1 MIDQE
6 QSKEATVSLLRLEKS
21 ARSAGGCQ
29 AGQVAQPSHVREVT
43 TPGTVVHRPERLQQL
58 SEGEG
63 SKVD

>member
-1 MIDQE
+1 MAVKG
-6 QSKEATVSLLRLEKS
+6 KEE
-21 ARSAGGCQ
+21 RSAGGCQ

>member
-1 MIDQE
+1 MAGEVLGANVRQHIIP
-6 QSKEATVSLLRLEKS
+6 AHP
-21 ARSAGGCQ
+21 AGGCQ

>member
-1 MIDQE
+1 MTKPTDPRPPQNLT
-6 QSKEATVSLLRLEKS
+6 AAN
-21 ARSAGGCQ
+21 ARRFGAGGCQ